1 MANLLF
7 EDFFIQ
13 SNSLFLMGL
22 EVNSTIFYSSIVG
35 YFVNFWI
42 YLYILN
48 GVLYRSYD
56 IVFSKFIGKKYTL
69 IFDIYHFLLY

>member
-22 EVNSTIFYSSIVG
+22 EVNYTIFYSSIVG

-42 YLYILN
+42 YLWSA
-48 GVLYRSYD
+48 V
-56 IVFSKFIGKKYTL
+56 
-69 IFDIYHFLLY
+69 